1 MLFCGTIIC
10 SCLVGI
16 GGFSM
21 EMLYRMLIPICF
33 RKSRIHIMQ
42 K

>member
-16 GGFSM
+16 GGFPM